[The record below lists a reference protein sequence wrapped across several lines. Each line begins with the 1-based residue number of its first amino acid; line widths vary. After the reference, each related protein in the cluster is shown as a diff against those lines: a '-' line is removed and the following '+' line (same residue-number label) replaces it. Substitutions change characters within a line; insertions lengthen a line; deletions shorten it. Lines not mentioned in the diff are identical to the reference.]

1 MTSLDRRGAPPW
13 SLFAALLLL
22 GGLALAAGQAELG
35 WHKAPVGLAVTADQP
50 PRPATVRPSGI
61 TATTVSEEK
70 LTHVPGKNVTVEIV
84 TFPPLAVAPEH
95 HHGGSVTVYVLSGT
109 IRSQLA
115 GGPVLDYHAGQ
126 SFFEPLG
133 AIHVLAE
140 NPSPTEPAKFMAIHI
155 ADEGAQLTVYH

>member
-1 MTSLDRRGAPPW
+1 MTSLARRNTPPW
-13 SLFAALLLL
+13 SLFAALLL
-22 GGLALAAGQAELG
+22 GGLAIVAGQAGLG
-35 WHKAPVGLAVTADQP
+35 RQEVPASLATAAGESP
-50 PRPATVRPSGI
+50 KPATMRPSGI

-70 LTHVPGKNVTVEIV
+70 LAHVPGKNITVEIV

-126 SFFEPLG
+126 SFFEPPG
-133 AIHVLAE
+133 AVHVLAE